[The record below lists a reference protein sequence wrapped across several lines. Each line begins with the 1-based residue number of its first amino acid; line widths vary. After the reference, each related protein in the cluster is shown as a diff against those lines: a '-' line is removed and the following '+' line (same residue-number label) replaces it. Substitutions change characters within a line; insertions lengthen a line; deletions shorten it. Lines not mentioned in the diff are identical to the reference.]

1 MVTHEQALAKVQ
13 KYLEDSYVPV
23 QIVRDEEFSDGWY
36 FCYESKEY
44 MDTEKFSARLI
55 GNAPLLVD
63 RDSGELFVLAT
74 SQPVKMSVE
83 DYVSQKRAL
92 RGKSD
97 ASADLKRHAERVQG
111 LISSAAPLDRD
122 AEYFK
127 ANEFLQTALRDAC
140 RGLVEVPRGD
150 DGLER
155 WMLEHSET
163 VNADLVDSLARFL
176 LLLRGL
182 NPHADPADPTTSF

>member
-44 MDTEKFSARLI
+44 METEKFSARLI

-74 SQPVKMSVE
+74 SQPVKISVE

-92 RGKSD
+92 SGKSD
-97 ASADLKRHAERVQG
+97 ASAE
-111 LISSAAPLDRD
+111 
-122 AEYFK
+122 
-127 ANEFLQTALRDAC
+127 
-140 RGLVEVPRGD
+140 
-150 DGLER
+150 
-155 WMLEHSET
+155 
-163 VNADLVDSLARFL
+163 
-176 LLLRGL
+176 
-182 NPHADPADPTTSF
+182 